1 MKLKTLIS
9 KSEARKIVID
19 QRHKIESDD
28 IHVRTN
34 HIIDRLVASDEFI
47 HAKKIH
53 TYISTRVGEV
63 DTIRLVDHMYGCG
76 KSIIVPKLNKI
87 SNKFLRGNFSGW
99 DNMIRNG
106 EGYYEPSVGI
116 DEDLNDI
123 DIFIVPA
130 VAVSLTGQRVG
141 YGGGYYDKLLSKNH
155 SIKIV
160 LAFEFQIFDNIETD
174 VHDIRIDK
182 VITERRVI
190 NTRSII
196 NREEELL

>member
-19 QRHKIESDD
+19 QRIKIVPDD
-28 IHVRTN
+28 IRVRTN
-34 HIIDRLVASDEFI
+34 HIIDRLVTSDEFI

-53 TYISTRVGEV
+53 TYISTRIGEV
-63 DTIRLVDHMYGCG
+63 DTIRLVDHMHGCG

-99 DNMIRNG
+99 DNMVKNG
-106 EGYYEPSVGI
+106 EGYYEPIVGI

-155 SIKIV
+155 STKIV

-174 VHDIRIDK
+174 MHDIRIDK
-182 VITERRVI
+182 IITERRVI
-190 NTRSII
+190 NTRSVI